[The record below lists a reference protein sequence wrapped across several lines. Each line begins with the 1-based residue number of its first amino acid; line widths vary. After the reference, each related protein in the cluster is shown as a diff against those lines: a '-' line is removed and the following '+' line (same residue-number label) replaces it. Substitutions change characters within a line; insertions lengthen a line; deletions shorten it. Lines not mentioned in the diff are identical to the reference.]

1 MKFGYVSVV
10 GRPNVGKST
19 LINNIL
25 GIKVSITSNKPQT
38 TRNNIRGI
46 YNDEESQIVFL
57 DTPGIHKPKNKLG
70 KFLNK
75 ETYSS
80 FDETDLILFMVNAEE
95 KLGKGDEFVLEK
107 IKQEKEDRKVFLI
120 INKID
125 RIKKEELINIIN
137 EYNKLYNFD
146 EIIPISAIKDINI
159 NDLMKTIKKYL
170 PEGEKVYPE
179 DEYTDKSLRF
189 LISELVREK
198 VLRKTKEEV
207 PHSVTC
213 VVEKYE
219 ETKSSIHIDVL
230 IIAERDGIKKILVGH
245 SGKMIKEIGIDAR
258 KDIENL
264 VGKKVYLNLFVKT
277 VNNWRDRDKYLKE
290 YGYTLDNE

>member
-159 NDLMKTIKKYL
+159 NDLLKTIKKYL
-170 PEGEKVYPE
+170 PEGEKIYPE

-189 LISELVREK
+189 LISELVCSGF
-198 VLRKTKEEV
+198 KTE
-207 PHSVTC
+207 
-213 VVEKYE
+213 
-219 ETKSSIHIDVL
+219 
-230 IIAERDGIKKILVGH
+230 KIL
-245 SGKMIKEIGIDAR
+245 SEGK
-258 KDIENL
+258 
-264 VGKKVYLNLFVKT
+264 
-277 VNNWRDRDKYLKE
+277 
-290 YGYTLDNE
+290 LDN

>member
-146 EIIPISAIKDINI
+146 EIITISAIKDINI
-159 NDLMKTIKKYL
+159 NDLLKTIKKYL
-170 PEGEKVYPE
+170 QEGEKVYPE

-189 LISELVREK
+189 LISELVRVK

>member
-146 EIIPISAIKDINI
+146 EIIPISAMKDINI

-230 IIAERDGIKKILVGH
+230 IIAEREGIKKILVGH

>member
-19 LINNIL
+19 LINKIL

-46 YNDEESQIVFL
+46 YNDEDSQIVFL

-159 NDLMKTIKKYL
+159 NDLLKTIKKYL

>member
-19 LINNIL
+19 LINKIL

-159 NDLMKTIKKYL
+159 NDLLKTIKKYL

>member
-1 MKFGYVSVV
+1 M
-10 GRPNVGKST
+10 
-19 LINNIL
+19 
-25 GIKVSITSNKPQT
+25 
-38 TRNNIRGI
+38 
-46 YNDEESQIVFL
+46 
-57 DTPGIHKPKNKLG
+57 
-70 KFLNK
+70 
-75 ETYSS
+75 
-80 FDETDLILFMVNAEE
+80 
-95 KLGKGDEFVLEK
+95 
-107 IKQEKEDRKVFLI
+107 
-120 INKID
+120 
-125 RIKKEELINIIN
+125 
-137 EYNKLYNFD
+137 
-146 EIIPISAIKDINI
+146 
-159 NDLMKTIKKYL
+159 
-170 PEGEKVYPE
+170 
-179 DEYTDKSLRF
+179 
-189 LISELVREK
+189 
-198 VLRKTKEEV
+198 LRKTKEEV

>member
-80 FDETDLILFMVNAEE
+80 FDETDLILFMVNAKE

-159 NDLMKTIKKYL
+159 NDLLKTIKKYL

-230 IIAERDGIKKILVGH
+230 IIAEREGIKKILVGH

>member
-19 LINNIL
+19 LINKIL

-46 YNDEESQIVFL
+46 YNDEDSQIVFL

-146 EIIPISAIKDINI
+146 EIIPISAMKDINI

-198 VLRKTKEEV
+198 VLRKTQEEV

-213 VVEKYE
+213 VVENYE

-230 IIAERDGIKKILVGH
+230 IIAEREGIKKILVGH

-264 VGKKVYLNLFVKT
+264 VMKKVYLNLFVKT

-290 YGYTLDNE
+290 YGYTLDSE

>member
-159 NDLMKTIKKYL
+159 NDLLKTIKKYL

-198 VLRKTKEEV
+198 VLRKTQEEV

-213 VVEKYE
+213 VVENYE

>member
-159 NDLMKTIKKYL
+159 NDLLKTIKKYL

-230 IIAERDGIKKILVGH
+230 IIAEREGIKKILVGH

>member
-159 NDLMKTIKKYL
+159 NDLLKTIKKYL

-219 ETKSSIHIDVL
+219 ETLALLD
-230 IIAERDGIKKILVGH
+230 EEQIKYQEYLNSLVDLKLEKITTEVEV
-245 SGKMIKEIGIDAR
+245 KIR
-258 KDIENL
+258 VNDIEL
-264 VGKKVYLNLFVKT
+264 TKLEYMLKKLQREGAAAADEIKNIA
-277 VNNWRDRDKYLKE
+277 D
-290 YGYTLDNE
+290 

>member
-159 NDLMKTIKKYL
+159 NDLLKTIKKYL

>member
-1 MKFGYVSVV
+1 MKCGFVSVV

-19 LINNIL
+19 LINEII

-80 FDETDLILFMVNAEE
+80 FGETDLIIFMVNAEE

-107 IKQEKEDRKVFLI
+107 IKEEKEDRKVFLV

-137 EYNKLYNFD
+137 EYNKLYPFD
-146 EIIPISAIKDINI
+146 EIIPISAQKGKNI
-159 NDLMKTIKKYL
+159 DELLKTIKNYL
-170 PEGEKVYPE
+170 KKKKKIY
-179 DEYTDKSLRF
+179 DEAYYTDKSVRF

-198 VLRKTKEEV
+198 VLRKTHEEV
-207 PHSVTC
+207 PHAVTC
-213 VVEKYE
+213 IVENYE
-219 ETKSSIHIDVL
+219 ESKTSIHIDVV
-230 IIAERDGIKKILVGH
+230 IISERDGIKKILVGH
-245 SGKMIKEIGIDAR
+245 AGKMIKEIGIEAR

-264 VGKKVYLNLFVKT
+264 VSKKVYLNLFVKT

-290 YGYTLDNE
+290 YGYTIDNE